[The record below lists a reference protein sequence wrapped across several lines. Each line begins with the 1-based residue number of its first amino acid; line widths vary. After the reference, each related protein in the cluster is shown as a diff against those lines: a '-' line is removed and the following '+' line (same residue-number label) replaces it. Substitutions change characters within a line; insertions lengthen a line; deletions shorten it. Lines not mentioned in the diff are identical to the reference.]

1 MNLTFKRLLLPAI
14 IILVCIALIP
24 TFIDQKREKPSDF
37 EWMQI
42 PGDAIDL
49 DISIQGVAW
58 AVAFDGAVKKWDG
71 SAWVRVGENAIRIS
85 AGPAGNTWI
94 VDNQNNLL
102 RWAGGK
108 WIQMPGKATDISVG
122 ASGRIWMIGTKEKPG
137 GFAIYKWGLTS
148 WLEVPG
154 AGVRVSTGP
163 KGNPWIINDKQ
174 QIMRLTRE
182 VWELAPGMADDI
194 SIGANG
200 VPWIVY
206 KMLGN
211 KTGAHIYGWNGRDWD
226 IYSGAMRGVAVDSRG
241 RPWAFD
247 AQSRIFAHPDSKA
260 LNSQ

>member
-1 MNLTFKRLLLPAI
+1 
-14 IILVCIALIP
+14 
-24 TFIDQKREKPSDF
+24 
-37 EWMQI
+37 
-42 PGDAIDL
+42 
-49 DISIQGVAW
+49 
-58 AVAFDGAVKKWDG
+58 
-71 SAWVRVGENAIRIS
+71 
-85 AGPAGNTWI
+85 
-94 VDNQNNLL
+94 
-102 RWAGGK
+102 
-108 WIQMPGKATDISVG
+108 MPGKATDISVG

-226 IYSGAMRGVAVDSRG
+226 IYPGAMRGVAVDSRG